1 VGKES
6 GLERVLV
13 VSATTLKSIPEA
25 PLPPVLKAK
34 TLPTVVVQA
43 SKGWLRPDF
52 RAIWDYRELL
62 YFLVWRDVKVRYKQ
76 TAIGAAWAIC
86 QPLLTMM
93 IFAVIFGRFAKIPS
107 NNVPYPIFALA
118 GLLPW
123 TYFSQSITR
132 SGGSLVADANLI
144 RRIYFPRLI
153 IPASAVVAPLVDLA
167 LSFLIL
173 LVMMA
178 WYRVVPDWAVLTLPL
193 FICLAVCAAL
203 GVSLWLS
210 ALNVRYRD
218 VGHAIPFLVQFWM
231 YASPIAYPL
240 SLIPRR
246 WHVLYSLNPMVAVV
260 EGFRWGLLGKGS
272 PELEAILTGT
282 VVALVLL
289 LSGLVFFKRMERS
302 FADIV

>member
-1 VGKES
+1 MSTYALPGS
-6 GLERVLV
+6 PDH
-13 VSATTLKSIPEA
+13 SAQQAK
-25 PLPPVLKAK
+25 PP
-34 TLPTVVVQA
+34 VVVQA
-43 SKGWLRPDF
+43 SKGLLRLDLRPV
-52 RAIWDYRELL
+52 WEYRELL

-107 NNVPYPIFALA
+107 DNVPYPIFAFA

-123 TYFSQSITR
+123 TYFSQSIAR
-132 SGGSLVADANLI
+132 SGMSVVSDANLI
-144 RRIYFPRLI
+144 RKIYFPRLI
-153 IPASAVVAPLVDLA
+153 IPASAVVAPLVDFA
-167 LSFLIL
+167 LSLLIL
-173 LVMMA
+173 IVMMA
-178 WYRVVPDWAVLTLPL
+178 WYRVTPNWAVATLPL

-231 YASPIAYPL
+231 YASPIVYPV
-240 SLIPRR
+240 SLIPNQWRS
-246 WHVLYSLNPMVAVV
+246 LYSVNPMVAVV
-260 EGFRWGLLGKGS
+260 EGCRWGLLGKES
-272 PELEAILTGT
+272 PEFGAVVIGT
-282 VVALVLL
+282 LVALILF
-289 LSGLVFFKRMERS
+289 LSGLIFFKRMERS